1 MASISK
7 ETDGKY
13 ISGRN
18 DSDIQPEN
26 SSAAAHIR
34 KPIPTKGKD
43 GKTSSAHFSNSEPP
57 VYTDNTT
64 NVQYAKAA
72 ELKKNL
78 EREVTLGQS
87 DNKTTISNDAETLF
101 QKKGKTDNPFNENK
115 NDERKAANKYFS
127 YEKAKNENQ
136 YRKRVYKIE
145 KKYKILYSQEPSVK
159 NRFTLLRKLSI
170 LNQNIISP
178 IKKGNPIGV
187 VTAPTAIFIKR
198 KLEKYRLG
206 RMATRTQEAGKRIIS
221 AADNTADTSQ
231 TLSSVTQ
238 KAATEV
244 VKGTVGTV
252 NRYLD
257 IKKQKKRQE
266 NKYLK
271 EAAREEAAQYIT
283 NMRYINKRD
292 AIIAN
297 ENDFNSGKASDKLAK
312 KIENFNKKDN
322 QKQKAQKLEEK
333 NKKLEKKILKKQRP
347 YNDTLKKNIKK
358 KSKAKLLGMVAASG
372 ISSVIPIVLIVLII
386 AIVASFVFYPFF
398 YLSVTEETTDDEGNV
413 IKTEDKIEDSE
424 IPDTVQHYYQ
434 VMDKVVDEI
443 NEQIEA
449 IFAGGGEKA
458 RNTGVIDPVKKA
470 QYDADYKYWAD
481 NVLSDST
488 LQEPEK
494 NYWYTAEELCN
505 MGMERGAIFEGF
517 RWSPDSN
524 ATRVPYGELYD
535 EMLCTIAAYNA
546 KLMNQGGNN
555 DIIFLDDQSV
565 EAAYAGAHFWELST
579 WSESVGCS
587 SGGKCCKKRVPDGA
601 VYDDKGN
608 AVGPK
613 FKIETYCPGHY
624 VIVVKL
630 KVDFNLNEVW
640 KSYNFDS
647 KDEKIYDEIYKQLMK
662 DIARST

>member
-34 KPIPTKGKD
+34 KPISTKGKD

-115 NDERKAANKYFS
+115 NDERKATNKYFS

-178 IKKGNPIGV
+178 IKKGDPIGV

-358 KSKAKLLGMVAASG
+358 KSKAKLLGLLASG
-372 ISSVIPIVLIVLII
+372 GMASIVPIVLIVLII
-386 AIVASFVFYPFF
+386 AIVASYVFYPFF
-398 YLSVTEETTDDEGNV
+398 YLSVEEEVIDEDGNTVTEN
-413 IKTEDKIEDSE
+413 KIEDSE
-424 IPDTVQHYYQ
+424 IPLTVAHYHGI
-434 VMDKVVDEI
+434 MNGVVDEI
-443 NEQIEA
+443 NAEIDA
-449 IFAGGGEKA
+449 IFAGGDEYN
-458 RNTGVIDPVKKA
+458 NTGVINPAKKA
-470 QYDADYKYWAD
+470 QYDMDYQYWSD
-481 NVLSDST
+481 NILYDSS
-488 LQEPEK
+488 LPEPK
-494 NYWYTAEELCN
+494 KDYWYSEEELCG
-505 MGMERGAIFEGF
+505 MGTERGPIFEGF
-517 RWSPDSN
+517 RWSPES
-524 ATRVPYGELYD
+524 TGHKVPYGQLYD
-535 EMLCTIAAYNA
+535 EMLCTIAAYNS
-546 KLMNQGGNN
+546 KLMNQAGNT
-555 DIIFLDDQSV
+555 DIIFMNDETV
-565 EAAYAGAHFWELST
+565 EAAYVGANFWELSN
-579 WSESVGCS
+579 WKESTGCN
-587 SGGKCCKKRVPDGA
+587 SGGNCCSKKVPVT
-601 VYDDKGN
+601 VYNDKGE
-608 AVGPK
+608 AVGIK
-613 FKIETYCPGHY
+613 YESQTYCPGHF
-624 VIVVKL
+624 VIMIKL
-630 KVDFNLNEVW
+630 KLNFDLDEVW
-640 KSYNFDS
+640 DTYGFDDQD
-647 KDEKIYDEIYKQLMK
+647 KKNYDEIYKQLLK
-662 DIARST
+662 DK

>member
-7 ETDGKY
+7 ETGGKY

-34 KPIPTKGKD
+34 KPISTKGKD

-101 QKKGKTDNPFNENK
+101 QKKEKNDNPFNENK

-127 YEKAKNENQ
+127 YEKAKNENK

-231 TLSSVTQ
+231 ALSSVTQ

-257 IKKQKKRQE
+257 TKKQKQRQE

-398 YLSVTEETTDDEGNV
+398 YITTETTDDDGNV
-413 IKTEDKIEDSE
+413 VSRDIEDSD
-424 IPDTVQHYYQ
+424 IADTIRHYYA
-434 VMDKVVDEI
+434 VMNSVVDKI
-443 NEQIEA
+443 NADIES
-449 IFAGGGEKA
+449 IFEGGDEYS
-458 RNTGVIDPVKKA
+458 NTGVVNPQKKA
-470 QYDADYKYWAD
+470 QYDKDYQNYLD
-481 NVLSDST
+481 NLLYDDTIS
-488 LQEPEK
+488 EPEK
-494 NYWYTAEELCN
+494 DYWYTEDELSN
-505 MGMERGAIFEGF
+505 MGMERGPIFEGY
-517 RWSPDSN
+517 RWSPDTD
-524 ATRVPYGELYD
+524 AKKVPYGRLYD

-546 KLMNQGGNN
+546 KIMSKAGNN
-555 DIIFLDDQSV
+555 DIIFMDDQTV
-565 EAAYAGAHFWELST
+565 ESAYSDANFWELSNWKAGT
-579 WSESVGCS
+579 TCPN
-587 SGGKCCKKRVPDGA
+587 GGNCCTKKVPVT
-601 VYDDKGN
+601 VYNDKGE
-608 AVGPK
+608 AVGIK
-613 FKIETYCPGHY
+613 YESQTYCPGHF
-624 VIVVKL
+624 VIMMKL
-630 KVDFNLNEVW
+630 KLNFDLDEVW
-640 KSYNFDS
+640 DTYGFDDQD
-647 KDEKIYDEIYKQLMK
+647 KKNYDETYKQLQK
-662 DIARST
+662 DK

>member
-34 KPIPTKGKD
+34 KPISTKDKD

-101 QKKGKTDNPFNENK
+101 QKKEKIDNPLNENK

-127 YEKAKNENQ
+127 YEKAKNENL

-159 NRFTLLRKLSI
+159 NRFTLLRRLSI

-178 IKKGNPIGV
+178 IKKGDPIGS

-221 AADNTADTSQ
+221 AVDNTADTSQ
-231 TLSSVTQ
+231 ALSSITQ

-257 IKKQKKRQE
+257 TKKQKKRQE

-312 KIENFNKKDN
+312 KIENFNKKNN

-398 YLSVTEETTDDEGNV
+398 YITTETTDDDGNV
-413 IKTEDKIEDSE
+413 VSRDIEDSD
-424 IPDTVQHYYQ
+424 IADTIRHYYA
-434 VMDKVVDEI
+434 VMNSVVDKI
-443 NEQIEA
+443 NADIES
-449 IFAGGGEKA
+449 IFEGGDEYS
-458 RNTGVIDPVKKA
+458 NTGVVNPQKKA
-470 QYDADYKYWAD
+470 QYDKDYQNYLD
-481 NVLSDST
+481 NLLYDDTIS
-488 LQEPEK
+488 EPEK
-494 NYWYTAEELCN
+494 DYWYTEDELSN
-505 MGMERGAIFEGF
+505 MGMERGPIFEGY
-517 RWSPDSN
+517 RWSPDTD
-524 ATRVPYGELYD
+524 AKKVPYGRLYD

-546 KLMNQGGNN
+546 KIMSKAGNN
-555 DIIFLDDQSV
+555 DIIFMDDQTV
-565 EAAYAGAHFWELST
+565 ESAYSDANFWELSNWKAGT
-579 WSESVGCS
+579 TCPN
-587 SGGKCCKKRVPDGA
+587 GGNCCTKKVPVT
-601 VYDDKGN
+601 VYNDKGE
-608 AVGPK
+608 AVGIK
-613 FKIETYCPGHY
+613 YESQTYCPGHF
-624 VIVVKL
+624 VIMIKL
-630 KVDFNLNEVW
+630 KLNFDLDEVW
-640 KSYNFDS
+640 DTYGFDDQD
-647 KDEKIYDEIYKQLMK
+647 KKNYDEIYKQLQK
-662 DIARST
+662 DK

>member
-7 ETDGKY
+7 EKY

-34 KPIPTKGKD
+34 KPISTKGKD

-87 DNKTTISNDAETLF
+87 DNKSETKRDAEILS
-101 QKKGKTDNPFNENK
+101 KNKKTDENPVDENK
-115 NDERKAANKYFS
+115 RKANKYFS
-127 YEKAKNENQ
+127 YEKAKNENK

-178 IKKGNPIGV
+178 IKKESPIGI

-231 TLSSVTQ
+231 ALSSITQ

-257 IKKQKKRQE
+257 TKKQKKRQE

-312 KIENFNKKDN
+312 KIENFNKKNN

-398 YLSVTEETTDDEGNV
+398 YITTETTDDDGNV
-413 IKTEDKIEDSE
+413 VSREIEDSD
-424 IPDTVQHYYQ
+424 IADTIRHYYA
-434 VMDKVVDEI
+434 VMNSVVDKI
-443 NEQIEA
+443 NADIES
-449 IFAGGGEKA
+449 IFEGGDEYN
-458 RNTGVIDPVKKA
+458 NTGVVNPQKKA
-470 QYDADYKYWAD
+470 QYDKDYQNYLD
-481 NVLSDST
+481 NLLYDDTIS
-488 LQEPEK
+488 EPEK
-494 NYWYTAEELCN
+494 DYWYTEDELSN
-505 MGMERGAIFEGF
+505 MGMERGPIFEGY
-517 RWSPDSN
+517 RWSPDTD
-524 ATRVPYGELYD
+524 AKKVPYGRLYD

-546 KLMNQGGNN
+546 KIMSKAGNN
-555 DIIFLDDQSV
+555 DIIFMDDQTV
-565 EAAYAGAHFWELST
+565 ESAYSDANFWELSNWKAGT
-579 WSESVGCS
+579 TCPN
-587 SGGKCCKKRVPDGA
+587 GGNCCTKKVPVT
-601 VYDDKGN
+601 VYNDKGE
-608 AVGPK
+608 AVGIK
-613 FKIETYCPGHY
+613 YESQTYCPGHF
-624 VIVVKL
+624 VIMIKL
-630 KVDFNLNEVW
+630 KLNFDLDEVW
-640 KSYNFDS
+640 DTYGFDDQD
-647 KDEKIYDEIYKQLMK
+647 KKNYDEIYKQLQK
-662 DIARST
+662 DK

>member
-34 KPIPTKGKD
+34 KPISTKVKD

-72 ELKKNL
+72 KLKKNL

-87 DNKTTISNDAETLF
+87 DNKSETKRDAEVLS
-101 QKKGKTDNPFNENK
+101 KNKKTDENPVDENK
-115 NDERKAANKYFS
+115 RKANKYFS
-127 YEKAKNENQ
+127 YEKAKNENK

-178 IKKGNPIGV
+178 IKKGDPIGV

-231 TLSSVTQ
+231 ALSSITQ

-257 IKKQKKRQE
+257 TKKQKKRQE

-312 KIENFNKKDN
+312 KIENFNKKNN
-322 QKQKAQKLEEK
+322 QKQKVQKLEEK

-398 YLSVTEETTDDEGNV
+398 YITTETTDDDGNV
-413 IKTEDKIEDSE
+413 VSREIEDSD
-424 IPDTVQHYYQ
+424 IADTIRHYYA
-434 VMDKVVDEI
+434 VMNSVVDKI
-443 NEQIEA
+443 NADIES
-449 IFAGGGEKA
+449 IFEGGDEYN
-458 RNTGVIDPVKKA
+458 NTGVVNPQKKA
-470 QYDADYKYWAD
+470 QYDKDYQNYLD
-481 NVLSDST
+481 NLLYDDTIS
-488 LQEPEK
+488 EPEK
-494 NYWYTAEELCN
+494 DYWYTEDELSN
-505 MGMERGAIFEGF
+505 MGMERGPIFEGY
-517 RWSPDSN
+517 RWSPDTD
-524 ATRVPYGELYD
+524 AKKVPYGRLYD

-546 KLMNQGGNN
+546 KIMSKAGNN
-555 DIIFLDDQSV
+555 DIIFMDDQTV
-565 EAAYAGAHFWELST
+565 ESAYSDANFWELSNWKAGT
-579 WSESVGCS
+579 TCPN
-587 SGGKCCKKRVPDGA
+587 GGNCCTKKVPVT
-601 VYDDKGN
+601 VYNDKGE
-608 AVGPK
+608 AVGIK
-613 FKIETYCPGHY
+613 YESQTYCPGHF
-624 VIVVKL
+624 VIMIKL
-630 KVDFNLNEVW
+630 KLNFDLDEVW
-640 KSYNFDS
+640 DTYGFDDQD
-647 KDEKIYDEIYKQLMK
+647 KKNYDEIYKQLQK
-662 DIARST
+662 DK

>member
-18 DSDIQPEN
+18 DSNIQTEN
-26 SSAAAHIR
+26 SSAAHIR
-34 KPIPTKGKD
+34 KPISKNKD
-43 GKTSSAHFSNSEPP
+43 GKTSSAHFLNSEPP

-87 DNKTTISNDAETLF
+87 NNKSETQKDAESLS
-101 QKKGKTDNPFNENK
+101 KNKESAENPVDKNK
-115 NDERKAANKYFS
+115 RKANKYFS
-127 YEKAKNENQ
+127 YEKAKNENK

-178 IKKGNPIGV
+178 IKKGDPIGV

-231 TLSSVTQ
+231 ALSSVTQ

-252 NRYLD
+252 NKYLD
-257 IKKQKKRQE
+257 TKKQKKRQE

-398 YLSVTEETTDDEGNV
+398 YLSITEETTDDEGNV
-413 IKTEDKIEDSE
+413 INIEKKIEDSD
-424 IPDTVQHYYQ
+424 IPDTINHYYGI
-434 VMDKVVDEI
+434 MNKVVGETNGEI
-443 NEQIEA
+443 NA
-449 IFAGGGEKA
+449 IFSSGDEYN
-458 RNTGVIDPVKKA
+458 NTGVIDPVRKA
-470 QYDADYKYWAD
+470 QYDADYQRYLESSLFD
-481 NVLSDST
+481 DTVT
-488 LQEPEK
+488 EPEK
-494 NYWYTAEELCN
+494 DYWYSSEELCE
-505 MGMERGAIFEGF
+505 MGAERGPIFEGF
-517 RWSPDSN
+517 RWSPYTD
-524 ATRVPYGELYD
+524 AKEVPYEKLYD
-535 EMLCTIAAYNA
+535 EMLCTIATYNA
-546 KLMNQGGNN
+546 KVMNQAGNN
-555 DIIFLDDQSV
+555 DIIFLDDRSV
-565 EAAYAGAHFWELST
+565 EIAYAGANFWKLSY
-579 WSESVGCS
+579 WKESVACT
-587 SGGKCCKKRVPDGA
+587 SGGSCCAKKVSIP
-601 VYDDKGN
+601 VYDDNGN
-608 AVGPK
+608 TVGTK
-613 FKIETYCPGHY
+613 YEFHTYCPGHF
-624 VIVVKL
+624 VIMVELKL
-630 KVDFNLNEVW
+630 NFNLDEVW
-640 KSYNFDS
+640 DSYDFDNND
-647 KDEKIYDEIYKQLMK
+647 KKIFNEMLKQLRK
-662 DIARST
+662 DKVRR

>member
-7 ETDGKY
+7 ENDSKY

-34 KPIPTKGKD
+34 KPISTKDKD

-101 QKKGKTDNPFNENK
+101 QKKEKNDNPFNENK

-127 YEKAKNENQ
+127 YEKAKNENK

-221 AADNTADTSQ
+221 AVDNTADTSQ
-231 TLSSVTQ
+231 ALSSITQ

-257 IKKQKKRQE
+257 TKKQKKRQE

-312 KIENFNKKDN
+312 KIENFNKKNN

-398 YLSVTEETTDDEGNV
+398 YITTETTDDDGNV
-413 IKTEDKIEDSE
+413 VSRDIEDSD
-424 IPDTVQHYYQ
+424 IADTIRHYYA
-434 VMDKVVDEI
+434 VMNSVVDKI
-443 NEQIEA
+443 NADIES
-449 IFAGGGEKA
+449 IFEGGDEYS
-458 RNTGVIDPVKKA
+458 NTGVVNPQKKA
-470 QYDADYKYWAD
+470 QYDKDYQNYLD
-481 NVLSDST
+481 NLLYDDTIS
-488 LQEPEK
+488 EPEK
-494 NYWYTAEELCN
+494 DYWYTEDELSN
-505 MGMERGAIFEGF
+505 MGMERGPIFEGY
-517 RWSPDSN
+517 RWSPDTD
-524 ATRVPYGELYD
+524 AKKVPYGRLYD

-546 KLMNQGGNN
+546 KIMSKAGNN
-555 DIIFLDDQSV
+555 DIIFMDDQTV
-565 EAAYAGAHFWELST
+565 ESAYSDANFWELSNWKAGT
-579 WSESVGCS
+579 TCPN
-587 SGGKCCKKRVPDGA
+587 GGNCCTKKVPVT
-601 VYDDKGN
+601 VYNDKGE
-608 AVGPK
+608 AVGIK
-613 FKIETYCPGHY
+613 YESQTYCPGHF
-624 VIVVKL
+624 VIMIKL
-630 KVDFNLNEVW
+630 KLNFDLDEVW
-640 KSYNFDS
+640 DTYGFDDQD
-647 KDEKIYDEIYKQLMK
+647 KKNYDEIYKQLQK
-662 DIARST
+662 DK

>member
-34 KPIPTKGKD
+34 KPISTKGKD

-101 QKKGKTDNPFNENK
+101 QKKEKNDNPFNENK

-127 YEKAKNENQ
+127 YEKAKNENK

-231 TLSSVTQ
+231 ALSSVTQ

-257 IKKQKKRQE
+257 TKKQKKRQE

-398 YLSVTEETTDDEGNV
+398 YITTETTDDDGNV
-413 IKTEDKIEDSE
+413 VSRDIEDSD
-424 IPDTVQHYYQ
+424 IADTIRHYYA
-434 VMDKVVDEI
+434 VMNSVVDKI
-443 NEQIEA
+443 NADIES
-449 IFAGGGEKA
+449 IFEGGDEYS
-458 RNTGVIDPVKKA
+458 NTGVVNPQKKA
-470 QYDADYKYWAD
+470 QYDKDYQNYLD
-481 NVLSDST
+481 NLLYDDTIS
-488 LQEPEK
+488 EPEK
-494 NYWYTAEELCN
+494 DYWYTEDELSN
-505 MGMERGAIFEGF
+505 MGMERGPIFEGY
-517 RWSPDSN
+517 RWSPDTD
-524 ATRVPYGELYD
+524 AKKVPYGRLYD

-546 KLMNQGGNN
+546 KIMSKAGNN
-555 DIIFLDDQSV
+555 DIIFMDDQTV
-565 EAAYAGAHFWELST
+565 ESAYSDANFWELSNWKAGT
-579 WSESVGCS
+579 TCPN
-587 SGGKCCKKRVPDGA
+587 GGNCCTKKVPVT
-601 VYDDKGN
+601 VYNDKGE
-608 AVGPK
+608 AVGIK
-613 FKIETYCPGHY
+613 YESQTYCPGHF
-624 VIVVKL
+624 VIMMKL
-630 KVDFNLNEVW
+630 KLNFDLDEVW
-640 KSYNFDS
+640 DTYGFDDQD
-647 KDEKIYDEIYKQLMK
+647 KKNYDEIYKQLQK
-662 DIARST
+662 DK

>member
-34 KPIPTKGKD
+34 KPISTKGKD

-87 DNKTTISNDAETLF
+87 DNKSETKRDAEILS
-101 QKKGKTDNPFNENK
+101 KNKKTDENPVDENK
-115 NDERKAANKYFS
+115 RKANKYFS
-127 YEKAKNENQ
+127 YEKAKNENK

-145 KKYKILYSQEPSVK
+145 KRYKILYSQEPSLK

-178 IKKGNPIGV
+178 IKKETPIGI

-231 TLSSVTQ
+231 ALSSITQ

-257 IKKQKKRQE
+257 TKKQKKRQE

-358 KSKAKLLGMVAASG
+358 KSKAKLLGLLASG
-372 ISSVIPIVLIVLII
+372 GMASIVPIVLIVLII
-386 AIVASFVFYPFF
+386 AIVASYVFYPFF
-398 YLSVTEETTDDEGNV
+398 YLSVEEEVIDEDGNTVTEN
-413 IKTEDKIEDSE
+413 KIEDSE
-424 IPDTVQHYYQ
+424 IPLTVAHYHGI
-434 VMDKVVDEI
+434 MNGVVDKINAEI
-443 NEQIEA
+443 DA
-449 IFAGGGEKA
+449 IFAGGDEYN
-458 RNTGVIDPVKKA
+458 NTGVINPAKKA
-470 QYDADYKYWAD
+470 QYDKDYQNYLD
-481 NVLSDST
+481 NLLYDDTIS
-488 LQEPEK
+488 EPEK
-494 NYWYTAEELCN
+494 DYWYTEDELSN
-505 MGMERGAIFEGF
+505 MGMERGPIFEGY
-517 RWSPDSN
+517 RWSPDTD
-524 ATRVPYGELYD
+524 AKKVPYGKLYD
-535 EMLCTIAAYNA
+535 EMLCTIAAYNS
-546 KLMNQGGNN
+546 KLMNQAGNT
-555 DIIFLDDQSV
+555 DIIFMNDETV
-565 EAAYAGAHFWELST
+565 EAAYVGANFWELSN
-579 WSESVGCS
+579 WKESVGCK
-587 SGGKCCKKRVPDGA
+587 SGGNCCSKKVPVT
-601 VYDDKGN
+601 VYNDKGE
-608 AVGPK
+608 AVGIK
-613 FKIETYCPGHY
+613 YENQTYCPGHF
-624 VIVVKL
+624 VIMIKL
-630 KVDFNLNEVW
+630 KLNFDLDEVW
-640 KSYNFDS
+640 DTYGFDDQD
-647 KDEKIYDEIYKQLMK
+647 KKNYDEIYKQLLK
-662 DIARST
+662 DK

>member
-34 KPIPTKGKD
+34 KPISTKGKD

-101 QKKGKTDNPFNENK
+101 QKKEKTDNPFNENK

-297 ENDFNSGKASDKLAK
+297 ENDFNSRKASDKLAK

-413 IKTEDKIEDSE
+413 INTENKIEDSE
-424 IPDTVQHYYQ
+424 IPDTISHYYGI
-434 VMDKVVDEI
+434 MNGVVDEI
-443 NEQIEA
+443 NSEIDA
-449 IFAGGGEKA
+449 IFAGGDKYN
-458 RNTGVIDPVKKA
+458 NTGVIDPVKKA
-470 QYDADYKYWAD
+470 QYDVDYQYFLDHAFD
-481 NVLSDST
+481 SPPPPIPNENSIYYSD
-488 LQEPEK
+488 
-494 NYWYTAEELCN
+494 AELCE
-505 MGMERGAIFEGF
+505 MGAERGPIFEGF
-517 RWSPDSN
+517 RWSPDTD
-524 ATRVPYGELYD
+524 AARVPYGKLYD
-535 EMLCTIAAYNA
+535 EILCTIAAYNA
-546 KLMNQGGNN
+546 KIMNQAGNN
-555 DIIFLDDQSV
+555 DIIFMDDQSV

-579 WSESVGCS
+579 WSESVSCG

-608 AVGPK
+608 AVGTK
-613 FKIETYCPGHY
+613 FKIVTYCPGHF
-624 VIVVKL
+624 VIMVKL
-630 KVDFNLNEVW
+630 KLNFNLDEVW
-640 KSYNFDS
+640 NSYAFDDS
-647 KDEKIYDEIYKQLMK
+647 DKKIFDEILKQLKK
-662 DIARST
+662 DK

>member
-34 KPIPTKGKD
+34 KPISTKGKD

-87 DNKTTISNDAETLF
+87 DNKTTIFNDAETLF
-101 QKKGKTDNPFNENK
+101 QKKEKNDNPFNENK
-115 NDERKAANKYFS
+115 DDERKAANKYFS
-127 YEKAKNENQ
+127 YEKAKNENK

-145 KKYKILYSQEPSVK
+145 KKYKILYSQNPSTN
-159 NRFTLLRKLSI
+159 NRLTIFRKLSI
-170 LNQNIISP
+170 LNQDIIAP
-178 IKKGNPIGV
+178 IKKGTPIGI

-198 KLEKYRLG
+198 KLENYRLG
-206 RMATRTQEAGKRIIS
+206 RIATRSQEAGSRIIS
-221 AADNTADTSQ
+221 AANNTADTSQ
-231 TLSSVTQ
+231 ALSSVTQ

-257 IKKQKKRQE
+257 TKKQKKRQE

-271 EAAREEAAQYIT
+271 EAAKEEAAQYIT

-322 QKQKAQKLEEK
+322 QKAQKLEEK

-413 IKTEDKIEDSE
+413 INTENKIEDSE
-424 IPDTVQHYYQ
+424 IPDTISHYYGI
-434 VMDKVVDEI
+434 MNGVVDEI
-443 NEQIEA
+443 NSEIDA
-449 IFAGGGEKA
+449 IFAGGDKYN
-458 RNTGVIDPVKKA
+458 NTGVIDPVKKA
-470 QYDADYKYWAD
+470 QYDVDYQYFLDHAFD
-481 NVLSDST
+481 SPPPPIPNENSIYYSD
-488 LQEPEK
+488 
-494 NYWYTAEELCN
+494 AELCE
-505 MGMERGAIFEGF
+505 MGAERGPIFEGF
-517 RWSPDSN
+517 RWSPDTD
-524 ATRVPYGELYD
+524 AARVPYGKLYD

-546 KLMNQGGNN
+546 KIMNQAGNN
-555 DIIFLDDQSV
+555 DIIFMDDQSV
-565 EAAYAGAHFWELST
+565 EAAYAGANFWELSNWEEGVDCT
-579 WSESVGCS
+579 
-587 SGGKCCKKRVPDGA
+587 SGGSCCTKKVGVP
-601 VYDDKGN
+601 VYDDDGN
-608 AVGPK
+608 VVGVK
-613 FKIETYCPGHY
+613 YESQTYCPGHF
-624 VIVVKL
+624 VIMVKL
-630 KVDFNLNEVW
+630 KLNFNLDEVW
-640 KSYNFDS
+640 NSYAFDDS
-647 KDEKIYDEIYKQLMK
+647 DKKIFDEILKQLKK
-662 DIARST
+662 DK